1 MSINI
6 EEYKK
11 LITQEQP
18 KKNKYGNKEIIID
31 GITFQSKKEGRY
43 YSNLKLLQKAGEVV
57 KFDMQVPFTLFEGF
71 KLNGKSVFRPIKYI
85 LDFVVSYKNGQAKY
99 VDTKGCVTP
108 LSQIKRKWMMDKF
121 GIFVE
126 FV

>member
-1 MSINI
+1 MNINI
-6 EEYKK
+6 EEYRK

-71 KLNGKSVFRPIKYI
+71 KLNGKSVLRPIKYI

>member
-11 LITQEQP
+11 IIAAKPNT
-18 KKNKYGNKEIIID
+18 NKYGNEEIVID

-43 YSNLKLLQKAGEVV
+43 YSNLKLLKKAGEVV

-71 KLNGKSVFRPIKYI
+71 KLNGKSVLRPIKYI
-85 LDFVVSYKNGQAKY
+85 LDFVVDYKNGETKY
-99 VDTKGCVTP
+99 IDTKGCVTP
-108 LSQIKRKWMMDKF
+108 LSQVKRKWMMDKF

-126 FV
+126 FI